1 MDVGGTLEKMLE
13 MLSHLKTHFWPAV
26 AEIKYSGITFMSI
39 GLNMC
44 MVDVWCVWHTYMN
57 ASACLFL
64 NGDFNMGI
72 LKNAILLDNS
82 FFVNLHVDQLHFDL
96 AGKVWVTLG
105 CAPLGLWPHAPM
117 QNSNT
122 KLQCKTAKCY
132 QQSARQPQTKTVF
145 ELYEYNFAL

>member
-57 ASACLFL
+57 ASACVF
-64 NGDFNMGI
+64 G
-72 LKNAILLDNS
+72 
-82 FFVNLHVDQLHFDL
+82 NLHVDQLHFDL